1 MSLSLTYRLRGAS
14 FRICGTP
21 FCPKSKR
28 HYLCMLSPAGV
39 FPLPLKL
46 WLAFRSVN
54 AHGPSFFLGLSSAF
68 ALFVMKRKEKVF
80 GHFMRAGF
88 LDRLI
93 LQPWVKMWL
102 KYLRWYA
109 RKLRCVAR
117 GLSSLL
123 LYQCLY
129 SALGIR

>member
-14 FRICGTP
+14 YRIRGATYRP
-21 FCPKSKR
+21 ER

-54 AHGPSFFLGLSSAF
+54 AHGPSFFLGLSIAF

-80 GHFMRAGF
+80 GHFMRTGF

-102 KYLRWYA
+102 KYLRRYA
-109 RKLRCVAR
+109 EV
-117 GLSSLL
+117 SVNYDVSLEVSRASCCTNVYIPL
-123 LYQCLY
+123 
-129 SALGIR
+129 

>member
-1 MSLSLTYRLRGAS
+1 
-14 FRICGTP
+14 
-21 FCPKSKR
+21 
-28 HYLCMLSPAGV
+28 MLSPSGV

-46 WLAFRSVN
+46 WLAFPDFGVLTPGVARAFILDRVKPGYFN
-54 AHGPSFFLGLSSAF
+54 EKEIEGLRTF
-68 ALFVMKRKEKVF
+68 YPVQGED
-80 GHFMRAGF
+80 F

-109 RKLRCVAR
+109 EVSVNYDVSLED
-117 GLSSLL
+117 LQNLL

-129 SALGIR
+129 SVLGIR